1 MHGFINK
8 MCIMLF
14 DLKVQEQLGLADI
27 LLYVKSKNA
36 ATAGGR
42 KRARLDLSNPSLNK
56 FT

>member
-1 MHGFINK
+1 
-8 MCIMLF
+8 MLF

-36 ATAGGR
+36 ATASGR